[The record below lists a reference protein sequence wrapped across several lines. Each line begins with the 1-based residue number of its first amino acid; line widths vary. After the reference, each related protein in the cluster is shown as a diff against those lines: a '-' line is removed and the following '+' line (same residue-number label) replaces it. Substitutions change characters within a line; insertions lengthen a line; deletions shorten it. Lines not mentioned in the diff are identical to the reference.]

1 MRKHPLVVDA
11 AACAGV
17 SNVLCGRIVR
27 AVLEGIMREVVNGGE
42 VRLGLFGSFERVELP
57 PDERRRRSK
66 ARCAVRF
73 RPGKTFR
80 DALRL

>member
-17 SNVLCGRIVR
+17 SNVLCGRIVQ
-27 AVLEGIMREVVNGGE
+27 AVLEGIMREVAKGGE
-42 VRLGLFGSFERVELP
+42 VRLGLFGSFERVDLP
-57 PDERRRRSK
+57 SDEKRRGSRGRQ
-66 ARCAVRF
+66 AVRF

-80 DALRL
+80 DALHL